1 MINIKYNGKDLE
13 IPKESTFLDL
23 AKTVKCDFEPIIAKA
38 NNVLVDLS
46 REVHENSSVELLD
59 ATDANGYLAYQ
70 RSISFMAY
78 VAVKEVFGKKAR
90 MIIKHSISKNFYCY
104 VEDTQ
109 VTEDDVQKMRDIML
123 GFVKNSEPIERT
135 HVRVD
140 VASKIMKELNNP
152 VRKELITYEV
162 ENSVVLYSLK
172 GIHNFFYDVLAENC
186 STLQNFEL
194 EAYNDGFII
203 VFPKRSNME
212 GEPELRTFN
221 KIGKVFE
228 ESAQWT
234 DILDV
239 TNLASINSL
248 ISDDKIENL
257 IKVNEALHDKK
268 IGYLADKI
276 SEQKKKVVLIAGPSS
291 SGKTTFSKRLCV
303 HLEVNGLKPVVI
315 GLDDYYKNRDD
326 IPVGPDGKRNF
337 EVIETLEIEMINRD
351 LANLIAG
358 KEVDMP
364 HFNFVT
370 GKKEWKGHKLKLDQN
385 SVIVIEGIHGLNDRL
400 TEQIDSDLKF
410 KIFIAALTQ
419 INVDDINRISTRD
432 TRLIRRIVR
441 DHKFRG
447 FHALTTI
454 AMWEDVLQGEVDNI
468 FPYQEEADEV
478 FNSALV
484 YELAVLKAYVLP
496 ILHKVAKEEEEYSEA
511 RRLIKFLNNC
521 LNIPA
526 EHIPNDSIIREF
538 IGGSV
543 FE

>member
-1 MINIKYNGKDLE
+1 MINITYKGEDIQ
-13 IPKESTFLDL
+13 IPKESTFVDL
-23 AKTVKCDFEPIIAKA
+23 VDIVGCDSQPIIAKA

-46 REVHENSSVELLD
+46 REVHKNSKVELLD
-59 ATDANGYLAYQ
+59 ATDSNGYLAYQ
-70 RSISFMAY
+70 RSVSFMAY
-78 VAVKEVFGKKAR
+78 VATKEIFGKNAR

-104 VEDTQ
+104 VEDIK
-109 VTEDDVQKMRDIML
+109 VTKEDVKKIRDVMI
-123 GFVKNSEPIERT
+123 GYVKNQEPIERK

-140 VASKIMKELNNP
+140 VANKIMKELNNP
-152 VRKELITYEV
+152 VRGELINYEV
-162 ENSVVLYSLK
+162 ENSIVLYDLK
-172 GIHNFFYDVLAENC
+172 GIHNFFYDVLATNC
-186 STLQNFEL
+186 KYVDNFEV
-194 EAYNDGFII
+194 EPYNDGFIL
-203 VFPKRSNME
+203 VFPKRFNMD
-212 GEPELRTFN
+212 GEPELKTFD

-228 ESAQWT
+228 ESNRWT
-234 DILDV
+234 DILNV
-239 TNLASINSL
+239 NNLSSINNL
-248 ISDDKIENL
+248 ISNDKIDSL
-257 IKVNEALHDKK
+257 IKVNEALHNKK
-268 IGYLADKI
+268 IAYIADKI
-276 SEQKKKVVLIAGPSS
+276 TEQKKKVVLIAGPSS

-315 GLDDYYKNRDD
+315 GLDDYYKNRED

-337 EVIETLEIEMINRD
+337 EVIETLEIDMINRD
-351 LANLIAG
+351 LSNLIAG
-358 KEVDMP
+358 KEVSMP

-370 GKKEWKGHKLKLDQN
+370 GEKEWKGNVLKLEEN
-385 SVIVIEGIHGLNDRL
+385 SIIVIEGIHGLNDRL
-400 TEQIDSDLKF
+400 TEQIDKNLKF

-468 FPYQEEADEV
+468 FPYQEEADEI

-484 YELAVLKAYVLP
+484 YELALLKAYVLP
-496 ILHKVAKEEEEYSEA
+496 ILYKVAKEDDEYSEA

-526 EHIPNDSIIREF
+526 EFIPRDSIVREF